1 MLLNWLVSILINSE
15 IVEGSQEIKKLFLA
29 LFLKMYLS
37 EVATFFITECL
48 SRQLNF
54 TSGSLSIRFTFL

>member
-37 EVATFFITECL
+37 EVATFFYHRVLIKATQFYQ
-48 SRQLNF
+48 R
-54 TSGSLSIRFTFL
+54 